1 MKELSIEEKA
11 RRYDKALKV
20 LHKYDGAN
28 IMFSQSLKEE
38 MFPELA
44 ESEDE
49 KTRRA
54 LLQFLNAHIGCSIAP
69 AFCTQDIIKW
79 IAWLEKQAEQNP
91 VVDTKVIIPKFR
103 VGDIVKS
110 KSQPML
116 RPRKIISICKDCYRC
131 EDRGCIGFAWEDDYE
146 IVEQKPADNAEPKFN
161 VNVGDWL
168 IHNERKHIV
177 KVIHATPLIYEVV
190 NKFGDYHTIT
200 NNAIENNYHLWTIQD
215 AKDGDVLATDDGNIF
230 VFDGTVEE
238 DKYPFAYY
246 GLTRRRFESYDRRLP
261 FTHNN
266 VHPATKEQREQLEK
280 AMADAGY
287 TFDFEKKELKKIE
300 KN

>member
-1 MKELSIEEKA
+1 MKAYTDLEQSNKLAEILPIESADMYYEWPNKKVHFKDDKYNGMGLSCWSLAALIGVASTYCGRLEITLRADKNYNIFAVSGDIVFRSFDDHPNGFDNPVDACVAMVEKLHELNMKELSIEEKA
-11 RRYDKALKV
+11 RRYD
-20 LHKYDGAN
+20 
-28 IMFSQSLKEE
+28 
-38 MFPELA
+38 
-44 ESEDE
+44 
-49 KTRRA
+49 
-54 LLQFLNAHIGCSIAP
+54 
-69 AFCTQDIIKW
+69 
-79 IAWLEKQAEQNP
+79 
-91 VVDTKVIIPKFR
+91 
-103 VGDIVKS
+103 
-110 KSQPML
+110 
-116 RPRKIISICKDCYRC
+116 
-131 EDRGCIGFAWEDDYE
+131 
-146 IVEQKPADNAEPKFN
+146 NAEPKFN
-161 VNVGDWL
+161 ANVGDWL

-246 GLTRRRFESYDRRLP
+246 GLTRSRFESYDRRLP

-300 KN
+300 KI